1 MARILIAEDDAYML
15 RILSIWLKRNGHE
28 VVEARDG
35 LMAQDALHA
44 RTFDFMVSDINM
56 PGLDGISLVRWL
68 RRQEANS
75 GILVVLL
82 SSRCDRGV
90 IAEQVAAL
98 NVQVHPK
105 PFSPSRLAA
114 EIERRLAEKA
124 MRQGT
129 KGRRDEGTEGTDAY
143 AGGEEKMVEAPRHG

>member
-1 MARILIAEDDAYML
+1 MARILIAEDDACML

-28 VVEARDG
+28 VFEARDG
-35 LMAQDALHA
+35 LMAKDALRA
-44 RTFDFMVSDINM
+44 QTFDFMVSDINM

-68 RRQEANS
+68 RQAETNS
-75 GILVVLL
+75 GVLVVLL

-114 EIERRLAEKA
+114 EIERRLAEEA
-124 MRQGT
+124 MRQETMGRWDGGT
-129 KGRRDEGTEGTDAY
+129 KGTDACV
-143 AGGEEKMVEAPRHG
+143 GGEAEVVEGSRHG